1 MELNPIAAVVTRVL
15 VVDDYGPWRST
26 ICSML
31 STRTNVKVVGQA
43 TDGLEAVEKVRQL
56 LPDLILMDVGL
67 PVLDGINTAIRV
79 REVAP
84 EVRVLFLSQHSDP
97 QIVAAALGTG
107 ARGFVVKADAEAEL
121 LSAVEGVLRG
131 ESFLSGRIRGNVP

>member
-1 MELNPIAAVVTRVL
+1 MVNPIATAAWRVL

-31 STRTNVKVVGQA
+31 STQTNVKVVGQA
-43 TDGLEAVEKVRQL
+43 ADGLEAVEKVREL

-79 REVAP
+79 REMAP
-84 EVRVLFLSQHSDP
+84 ETRVLFVSQHSDP
-97 QIVAAALGTG
+97 EIVAAALGTG
-107 ARGFVVKADAEAEL
+107 AQGFVVKSDAAVEL
-121 LSAVEGVLRG
+121 LSAVEVILRG
-131 ESFLSGRIRGNVP
+131 ESFVSGKIKGTAL